1 MRSFKTLHSVILTVL
16 LTLSLCACSAQN
28 SASKA
33 EEAQAVSTQT
43 KEAQTAGLPQDG
55 TYEPASFT
63 AEGGTGKVQITCP
76 EITIENGAAQARIEF
91 SSPHYEWVKVDGVQ
105 YDPENADEEDRGNS
119 VFRIPVRLDEEMP
132 ISGLTTAMSEP
143 HEIEYTIF
151 VSLTESGSAEAKTG
165 SGTADTAIE
174 SGAAQTGTE
183 KATEGTEAE
192 KVAADSEGETE
203 ESAEELEEL
212 EMTGGRAGQKDGQ
225 ASQDAGA
232 EAAPPELPGLTFV
245 SAMDTAYA
253 EAFDI
258 YTYRAEDSD
267 SEYRLIDVHN
277 SGQYLLLPQQDT
289 DQNAGKKDKET
300 TGENTSGQKI
310 SDGQKTSAGQSAIL
324 EDLPAG
330 ITILQAPLDNL
341 YVAATSSMALFDA
354 AGALDQ
360 VKLTGTK
367 ADGWYI
373 DGPKEALKN
382 GSMVYAGKYSAPDY
396 ELLASSDCGLAVES
410 MMILHTPEVKEKL
423 EELGIPVFID
433 TSSTESHPLG
443 RTEWVRL
450 YGVLTGHEKEADAFF
465 EDQKKQFDEAKS
477 YTDTGARV
485 AFFSISS
492 NGNVIVRA
500 TDDYIP
506 RMIELAGGDY
516 AFRDLLSES
525 GNSASVRLSMEDF
538 YSTAGDADYLIYNA
552 TIESP
557 VSSIKDLCGRSSLLA
572 DFKAVQDGHVWQV
585 KKSLYQSPDIAAQ
598 MITDIHRMLTDEDPA
613 GMVFL
618 EKVK

>member
-1 MRSFKTLHSVILTVL
+1 M
-16 LTLSLCACSAQN
+16 
-28 SASKA
+28 
-33 EEAQAVSTQT
+33 
-43 KEAQTAGLPQDG
+43 
-55 TYEPASFT
+55 
-63 AEGGTGKVQITCP
+63 
-76 EITIENGAAQARIEF
+76 
-91 SSPHYEWVKVDGVQ
+91 
-105 YDPENADEEDRGNS
+105 
-119 VFRIPVRLDEEMP
+119 
-132 ISGLTTAMSEP
+132 
-143 HEIEYTIF
+143 
-151 VSLTESGSAEAKTG
+151 
-165 SGTADTAIE
+165 
-174 SGAAQTGTE
+174 
-183 KATEGTEAE
+183 
-192 KVAADSEGETE
+192 
-203 ESAEELEEL
+203 
-212 EMTGGRAGQKDGQ
+212 
-225 ASQDAGA
+225 
-232 EAAPPELPGLTFV
+232 
-245 SAMDTAYA
+245 
-253 EAFDI
+253 
-258 YTYRAEDSD
+258 
-267 SEYRLIDVHN
+267 
-277 SGQYLLLPQQDT
+277 
-289 DQNAGKKDKET
+289 
-300 TGENTSGQKI
+300 
-310 SDGQKTSAGQSAIL
+310 
-324 EDLPAG
+324 
-330 ITILQAPLDNL
+330 
-341 YVAATSSMALFDA
+341 AATSSMALFDA

-367 ADGWYI
+367 EDGWYI

-396 ELLASSDCGLAVES
+396 ELLASSGCGLAVES

-465 EDQKKQFDEAKS
+465 EDQKKQFDEAKT

-516 AFRDLLSES
+516 AFQDLLSES

>member
-1 MRSFKTLHSVILTVL
+1 MRKLKKRCAVL
-16 LTLSLCACSAQN
+16 LISLSFASAAFCACSAQD
-28 SASKA
+28 SANRTA
-33 EEAQAVSTQT
+33 ETQEASA
-43 KEAQTAGLPQDG
+43 AQTAEAAEDSGTRADRTPSGDRKAAASQDAGPVQDG
-55 TYEPASFT
+55 TYEPAFFT

-76 EITIENGAAQARIEF
+76 EVTIADGAAQALIEF
-91 SSPHYEWVKVDGVQ
+91 SSPHYDWVKVDGAQ
-105 YDPENADEEDRGNS
+105 YDPENADKEDRENS
-119 VFRIPVRLDEEMP
+119 VFRIPVRLDEKMT

-143 HEIEYTIF
+143 HEIEYTIL
-151 VSLTESGSAEAKTG
+151 VSLTEN
-165 SGTADTAIE
+165 
-174 SGAAQTGTE
+174 GAA
-183 KATEGTEAE
+183 
-192 KVAADSEGETE
+192 
-203 ESAEELEEL
+203 ELEEL
-212 EMTGGRAGQKDGQ
+212 EMAGGKAGGKT
-225 ASQDAGA
+225 SPDAGA
-232 EAAPPELPGLTFV
+232 DTAPPELPGLTYV

-258 YTYRAEDSD
+258 YTYRAEDSGA
-267 SEYRLIDVHN
+267 EYRLIDVHN
-277 SGQYLLLPQQDT
+277 SGQYLLLPQQDA
-289 DQNAGKKDKET
+289 DQNAGKKGKET
-300 TGENTSGQKI
+300 TGKKTSGQKI
-310 SDGQKTSAGQSAIL
+310 AAGQDAIL
-324 EDLPAG
+324 KSLPAG
-330 ITILQAPLDNL
+330 ITVLQAPLDDL

-367 ADGWYI
+367 EDGWYI

-396 ELLASSDCGLAVES
+396 ELLASSGCDLAVES

-465 EDQKKQFDEAKS
+465 EDQKKKFDEAKT

-516 AFRDLLSES
+516 AFRDLLNES

-538 YSTAGDADYLIYNA
+538 YNTAGDADYLIYNA

-598 MITDIHRMLTDEDPA
+598 MITDIHRMLTEEKTED
-613 GMVFL
+613 MVFL
-618 EKVK
+618 EKVE

>member
-1 MRSFKTLHSVILTVL
+1 MRSFKTLHSAILTVL

-76 EITIENGAAQARIEF
+76 EITIENGAAQALIEF
-91 SSPHYEWVKVDGVQ
+91 SSPHYDWVKVDGAQ
-105 YDPENADEEDRGNS
+105 YDPENADKEDRENS
-119 VFRIPVRLDEEMP
+119 VFRIPVRLDEKMT

-143 HEIEYTIF
+143 HEIEYTIL
-151 VSLTESGSAEAKTG
+151 VSLTENGAAETKTEG
-165 SGTADTAIE
+165 GAADTKID
-174 SGAAQTGTE
+174 SGAAQAGTE
-183 KATEGTEAE
+183 KAAEGTEAQ
-192 KVAADSEGETE
+192 KVAAESEGETE

-212 EMTGGRAGQKDGQ
+212 EMAGGKAGGKT
-225 ASQDAGA
+225 SPDAGA
-232 EAAPPELPGLTFV
+232 DTAPPELPGLTYV

-258 YTYRAEDSD
+258 YTYRAEDSGA
-267 SEYRLIDVHN
+267 EYRLIDVHN
-277 SGQYLLLPQQDT
+277 SGQYLLLPQQDA
-289 DQNAGKKDKET
+289 DQNAVKKDKET
-300 TGENTSGQKI
+300 TGEKTSGQKTAG
-310 SDGQKTSAGQSAIL
+310 GQAVIPG
-324 EDLPAG
+324 DLPVG
-330 ITILQAPLDNL
+330 ITVLQAPLDDL

-360 VKLTGTK
+360 VRLTGTK

-396 ELLASSDCGLAVES
+396 ELLASSGCDLAVES

-465 EDQKKQFDEAKS
+465 EDQKKQFDEAKT

-538 YSTAGDADYLIYNA
+538 YSETTQPVTRTTSSTTRPSRAPSAASRTCAAGRPCWPTSKQCRTAM
-552 TIESP
+552 S
-557 VSSIKDLCGRSSLLA
+557 GR
-572 DFKAVQDGHVWQV
+572 
-585 KKSLYQSPDIAAQ
+585 
-598 MITDIHRMLTDEDPA
+598 
-613 GMVFL
+613 
-618 EKVK
+618 

>member
-1 MRSFKTLHSVILTVL
+1 MRKHKKLCAVL
-16 LTLSLCACSAQN
+16 LIALSLLAAALCACSAQD
-28 SASKA
+28 SANRTA
-33 EEAQAVSTQT
+33 ETQEASA
-43 KEAQTAGLPQDG
+43 AQTAEAAEDSGTWADWTPSGDRKAAVSQDAGSVQDG
-55 TYEPASFT
+55 TYEPAFFT

-76 EITIENGAAQARIEF
+76 EVTVADGAAQALIEF
-91 SSPHYEWVKVDGVQ
+91 SSPHYDWVKVDGAQ
-105 YDPENADEEDRGNS
+105 YDPENADKEDRENS
-119 VFRIPVRLDEEMP
+119 VFRIPVRLDEKMT

-143 HEIEYTIF
+143 HEIEYTIL
-151 VSLTESGSAEAKTG
+151 VSLTEK
-165 SGTADTAIE
+165 
-174 SGAAQTGTE
+174 GAA
-183 KATEGTEAE
+183 
-192 KVAADSEGETE
+192 
-203 ESAEELEEL
+203 ELEEL
-212 EMTGGRAGQKDGQ
+212 EMAGGKAGGKT
-225 ASQDAGA
+225 SPDAGA
-232 EAAPPELPGLTFV
+232 DTAPPELPGLTYV

-258 YTYRAEDSD
+258 YTYRAEDSGA
-267 SEYRLIDVHN
+267 EYRLIDVHN
-277 SGQYLLLPQQDT
+277 SGQYLLLPQQDA

-330 ITILQAPLDNL
+330 ITILQAPLDDL

-360 VKLTGTK
+360 VRLTGTK

-373 DGPKEALKN
+373 DGPREALKN

-396 ELLASSDCGLAVES
+396 ELLASSGCDLAVES

-538 YSTAGDADYLIYNA
+538 YSVAGDADYLIYNA

-613 GMVFL
+613 DMVFL